1 MIIESMSA
9 KIAFLSLC
17 RQPYNAPK
25 SGNQI
30 FFAKFSPYIIQF
42 LKDEHLEIKL

>member
-30 FFAKFSPYIIQF
+30 FAKFSPYIIQF

>member
-30 FFAKFSPYIIQF
+30 FCQILNPQNTV
-42 LKDEHLEIKL
+42 LKT